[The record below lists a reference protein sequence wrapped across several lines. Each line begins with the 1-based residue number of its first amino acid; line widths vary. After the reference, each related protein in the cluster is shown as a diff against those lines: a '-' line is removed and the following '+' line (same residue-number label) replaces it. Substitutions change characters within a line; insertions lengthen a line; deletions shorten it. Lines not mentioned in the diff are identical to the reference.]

1 MMDMSVF
8 ETLEDSQ
15 EKRGWLMTE
24 IQVSS
29 MVTHSHI
36 AVTNLVHRRQL
47 LCWVDVSSSNIQWLD
62 SMLR

>member
-8 ETLEDSQ
+8 ETLEDGQ

-29 MVTHSHI
+29 MVAFHPMMIHI
-36 AVTNLVHRRQL
+36 
-47 LCWVDVSSSNIQWLD
+47 
-62 SMLR
+62 